1 MAMKRFSSSNC
12 DRIVCKSSAN
22 HNMLLLLPSACIMA
36 RPQQGAA
43 DLSKRYSL
51 TRDENPNEII
61 YCMHDEV
68 LPKSNT

>member
-1 MAMKRFSSSNC
+1 
-12 DRIVCKSSAN
+12 
-22 HNMLLLLPSACIMA
+22 MLLLLPSACIMA